1 MNKIF
6 QLCMDNAK
14 RERQIINLVRNESE
28 ATMYIYDVID
38 SYWGVS
44 AKTVIADIAEAGD
57 AATLHIRI
65 NSPGGDVFES
75 RAIIEAIKRF
85 AGKTIAHI
93 DSLAASAATSIALA
107 CNEVEI
113 SDGGFF
119 MIHNASGMAW
129 GDKADMRKTADL
141 LEKVEGSIIAEYAA
155 ETGQTVEQIVAWM
168 EAETWFDAAEAIA
181 AGFVDRLQSTAKV
194 GNTWNLAA
202 FAKAPV
208 AIHAPE
214 AAPAPAIS
222 SPTAVDEPVP
232 TPAVI
237 DPVVKPAPVVPAPCM
252 KQANINLLALLQA
265 T

>member
-1 MNKIF
+1 MNKIL

-14 RERQIINLVRNESE
+14 REKQVSNLVRNEAG
-28 ATMYIYDVID
+28 ATIYIYDIID
-38 SYWGVS
+38 PYWGVS
-44 AKTVIADIAEAGD
+44 ANSIIAALNQVAD
-57 AATLHIRI
+57 APVLHIRI
-65 NSPGGDVFES
+65 NSPGGSVFES

-85 AGKTIAHI
+85 TGTTIAHI

-129 GDKADMRKTADL
+129 GDKADLRKTADL

-155 ETGQTVEQIVAWM
+155 ETGQTTEQIITWM
-168 EAETWFDAAEAIA
+168 QAETWFDAGEAIA

-202 FAKAPV
+202 FAKAPA
-208 AIHAPE
+208 AIHAPAA
-214 AAPAPAIS
+214 AAPVNTQP
-222 SPTAVDEPVP
+222 EP
-232 TPAVI
+232 I
-237 DPVVKPAPVVPAPCM
+237 QEPAPVAVIELAAPPEPAIPVPCM
-252 KQANINLLALLQA
+252 RQANINLLALLQA

>member
-1 MNKIF
+1 MNKIL

-14 RERQIINLVRNESE
+14 RERQIINLVRNEAE
-28 ATMYIYDVID
+28 PTIYIYDIID
-38 SYWGVS
+38 PYWGVS
-44 AKTVIADIAEAGD
+44 ANSVIADLNQVAD
-57 AATLHIRI
+57 APVLHIRI
-65 NSPGGDVFES
+65 NSPGGSVFEA

-155 ETGQTVEQIVAWM
+155 ETGQTAEQIVAWM
-168 EAETWFDAAEAIA
+168 EAETWFDASEAIA
-181 AGFVDRLQSTAKV
+181 AGFVDRMQSTAKV

-214 AAPAPAIS
+214 AAPA
-222 SPTAVDEPVP
+222 AVITPQSDADEPA
-232 TPAVI
+232 TAPAVAE
-237 DPVVKPAPVVPAPCM
+237 PVAEPAPAEPAPCM

>member
-1 MNKIF
+1 MNKIL

-14 RERQIINLVRNESE
+14 REKQVFNLVRNEAE
-28 ATMYIYDVID
+28 ATIYIYDVID
-38 SYWGVS
+38 PYWGIS
-44 AKTVIADIAEAGD
+44 AKIVIGDIA
-57 AATLHIRI
+57 AAIGATVLHIRI

-85 AGKTIAHI
+85 DGKTIAHI

-129 GDKADMRKTADL
+129 GDKADLRKTADL

-155 ETGQTVEQIVAWM
+155 ETGQTVEQITAWM
-168 EAETWFDAAEAIA
+168 QAETWFDAAEAIA
-181 AGFVDRLQSTAKV
+181 AGFVDRMQATAKV

-202 FAKAPV
+202 FAKAPA
-208 AIHAPE
+208 AIHAP
-214 AAPAPAIS
+214 AVAPAPIIA
-222 SPTAVDEPVP
+222 PQDQGTEPAPAVIEPAAEP
-232 TPAVI
+232 TPAI
-237 DPVVKPAPVVPAPCM
+237 PIPCM

>member
-1 MNKIF
+1 MNKIL

-14 RERQIINLVRNESE
+14 RERQIINLVRNEVE

-44 AKTVIADIAEAGD
+44 AKTVIADIAAAGD

-93 DSLAASAATSIALA
+93 DSLAASAATSIALT

-214 AAPAPAIS
+214 AAPAPIIAPQDRS
-222 SPTAVDEPVP
+222 DDPAPAAPTE
-232 TPAVI
+232 
-237 DPVVKPAPVVPAPCM
+237 PAPVVPAPCM